1 MLLQLAQLIVVGI
14 NYLALTYFAL
24 LNAAYLVTSL
34 FAFRALR
41 RYARR
46 LNSLDVEELL
56 RKAGAPPV
64 TVLLPA
70 YNEEAGCVES
80 VRSLLHLNYPEYE
93 VVVINDGSTDG
104 TLARLEEAYNLVP
117 AVRGP
122 TAELPTEEIRGIY
135 RSRHQPRLWVIDK
148 HNGGKSDALNA
159 GLNFCA
165 TPLFCAMDA
174 DGVIERDALIRLV
187 RPFLEDGDTI
197 AAGGIVRVLNGS
209 EVRGGEVGQ
218 VMLPK
223 SLLARFQVVEYLRAF
238 LAGRM
243 GWDALGVLLI
253 ISGAF
258 GVFRRSL
265 VVEAGGFSRDT
276 VGEDMELVVR
286 LHRLSREKKIPYRV
300 TFVPDPVAWTE
311 APETLGA
318 LGRQRDRW
326 QRGLMQSLHRHRVMM
341 FNPRYGR
348 VGMVGYPYFYLLEG
362 LGPVVE
368 ICGYVAFGIAIY
380 MGWVSTP
387 FMIAFLTLALVFGI
401 ALSVASVALEE
412 LVFRR
417 YARLSDFLQLF
428 ALAVLENF
436 GYRQILTFYR
446 FRGVFARPG
455 RSRQWGRQE
464 RRGIGDGDGGGGW
477 STRSTDTRPSTPD
490 PATVPPRREAPATT
504 TTAGV

>member
-1 MLLQLAQLIVVGI
+1 MLLQIVQLAIIGI

-24 LNAAYLVTSL
+24 LNAAYLITSL
-34 FAFRALR
+34 FAFKALR
-41 RYARR
+41 RYSRR

-80 VRSLLHLNYPEYE
+80 VRSLLHLNYPEFE
-93 VVVINDGSTDG
+93 VMVINDGSTDG
-104 TLARLEEAYNLVP
+104 TLERLKETYSLVP
-117 AVRGP
+117 AMRAP
-122 TAELPTEEIRGIY
+122 TSELPTEGIRQIY

-148 HNGGKSDALNA
+148 ENGGKSDALNA
-159 GLNFCA
+159 GLNYCA

-187 RPFLEDGDTI
+187 RPFLENGETI

-258 GVFRRSL
+258 GVFKRSL

-286 LHRLSREKKIPYRV
+286 LHRIAREKKIPYRV

-311 APETLGA
+311 APESLRT

-326 QRGLMQSLHRHRVMM
+326 QRGLLQSLHTHRKML

-368 ICGYVAFGIAIY
+368 IFGYTAFIIAVA

-387 FMIAFLTLALVFGI
+387 FVIAFLALALVFGI
-401 ALSVASVALEE
+401 AISVASVALEE

-417 YARLSDFLQLF
+417 YAKLSDFLQLF
-428 ALAVLENF
+428 ALAVVENF
-436 GYRQILTFYR
+436 GYRQMLTFWR
-446 FRGVFARPG
+446 FRGVFARSG
-455 RSRQWGRQE
+455 RSQVWGKHDRK
-464 RRGIGDGDGGGGW
+464 GIGSGKPAAP
-477 STRSTDTRPSTPD
+477 RPE
-490 PATVPPRREAPATT
+490 PAG
-504 TTAGV
+504 TAAAR

>member
-1 MLLQLAQLIVVGI
+1 MLLLLAKFAVLAV
-14 NYLALTYFAL
+14 NYVTLLYFAL
-24 LNAAYLVTSL
+24 LNVAYLVTSL

-41 RYARR
+41 RYSRR

-56 RKAGAPPV
+56 RRAGAPPV

-70 YNEEAGCVES
+70 YNEAAGCVSS
-80 VRSLLHLNYPEYE
+80 VRSLLHLNYPEFE
-93 VVVINDGSTDG
+93 VVVVNDGSTDE
-104 TLARLEEAYNLVP
+104 TLERLRKAYDLVP
-117 AVRGP
+117 AVRGA
-122 TAELPTEEIRGIY
+122 TATLPTEEIRQIY

-148 HNGGKSDALNA
+148 ENGGKSDALNA

-187 RPFLEDGDTI
+187 RPFLEDEDTI
-197 AAGGIVRVLNGS
+197 AAGGIVRILNGS
-209 EVRGGEVGQ
+209 EVRGGEVGE
-218 VMLPK
+218 VRLPE

-243 GWDALGVLLI
+243 GWDALGILLI

-311 APETLGA
+311 APESLRT

-326 QRGLMQSLHRHRVMM
+326 QRGLLQSLHTHRKMM

-368 ICGYVAFGIAIY
+368 VVGYVAFIVAVA

-387 FMIAFLTLALVFGI
+387 FVIAFLTLALVFGI
-401 ALSVASVALEE
+401 AISVASVALEE

-417 YARLSDFLQLF
+417 YAKLSDFLQLF
-428 ALAVLENF
+428 VLAVMENF
-436 GYRQILTFYR
+436 GYRQMLTLWR
-446 FRGVFARPG
+446 VRGVFARRG
-455 RSRQWGRQE
+455 RARQWGTQE
-464 RRGIGDGDGGGGW
+464 RRGI
-477 STRSTDTRPSTPD
+477 
-490 PATVPPRREAPATT
+490 EAPAVPERERS
-504 TTAGV
+504 AVELHR